1 MSDKTLEKAVL
12 KLKEGDSRAFDYV
25 YDKTY
30 KVVFFVALR
39 ILGDRHAAEDVIQET
54 YMKAVSN
61 ICSYNADNF
70 TAWITTIARNCALNE
85 YNRSKRTTATDF
97 SAESDY
103 REGAFSMPDEDSF
116 GLISVA
122 KRLLDETD
130 YKIVVMCAIAG
141 YRRREAAKT
150 LGLPVSTVS
159 YRLKLSL
166 EKLAK
171 HVKGGTK

>member
-12 KLKEGDSRAFDYV
+12 KLKKGDSRAFDYI

-39 ILGDRHAAEDVIQET
+39 ILGDRHATEDVVQET
-54 YMKAVSN
+54 YMKAVSG

-97 SAESDY
+97 AAEGDY

-141 YRRREAAKT
+141 YRRREAAKV
-150 LGLPVSTVS
+150 LGLPISTVS
-159 YRLKLSL
+159 YRLKQSL
-166 EKLAK
+166 NTLAK